1 MSLSEWNTNT
11 GLSHIPLVKQTMLII
26 PSSADLGTSIMAMKV
41 SFITRSIYV
50 QRKCS
55 YFDRFK
61 HGQTQVYFKIF

>member
-1 MSLSEWNTNT
+1 MSLGEWNKTNT

-41 SFITRSIYV
+41 SFTRLIYV

-61 HGQTQVYFKIF
+61 HGKTQVYFKIF